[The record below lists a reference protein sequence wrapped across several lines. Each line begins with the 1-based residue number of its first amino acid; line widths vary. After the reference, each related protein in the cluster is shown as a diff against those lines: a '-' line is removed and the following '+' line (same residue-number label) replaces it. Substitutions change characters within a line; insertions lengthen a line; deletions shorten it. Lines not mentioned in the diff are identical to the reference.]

1 MRSAM
6 DVFGIGI
13 ISLTGMMMNYRGRTV
28 PPRSEPP
35 SPSTFSIIDSNFGVP
50 YAHVY
55 ISCVVLMLEK
65 WLLVIIIG
73 SSCLRGGGSIGA
85 EQQLCW
91 RPYAQHFRAPLLI
104 LRGGG
109 DGEEDPSA
117 GDAKRFM
124 DSYTPAVYEKMRDD
138 VARTSAYE
146 HALRSLAPNMTV
158 LDIGT
163 GGLALLAISAAK
175 AGARRVYAIEAN
187 ANAYQQVGG
196 IKICAQPS

>member
-1 MRSAM
+1 MYWVR
-6 DVFGIGI
+6 DVSQAWGAA
-13 ISLTGMMMNYRGRTV
+13 V
-28 PPRSEPP
+28 PPPGEKLRA
-35 SPSTFSIIDSNFGVP
+35 FAFDKLYHHRVRRRM
-50 YAHVY
+50 
-55 ISCVVLMLEK
+55 VLMLDK

-91 RPYAQHFRAPLLI
+91 RPYDQHFRAPLLI